1 MMIEARGLE
10 LRHGDRVALASS
22 DFTIPTGQVTALI
35 GPNGAGKSTL
45 LSAIAGVLPVSA
57 GTLAVGGRP
66 PIQMRSRVAYVL
78 QTTKVNE
85 TAPLTVSEVVTM
97 GRYPGKGLLSRLGPV
112 DRQAVTES
120 LERMKL
126 TELADR
132 HLHELSGGERQR
144 VLVAQGLAQDHD
156 LLMLDEP
163 LTGLDILSAETID
176 AVIHDE
182 QGRGRTVILTTHDLA
197 EAGAADYVLLLAGRV
212 VASGPPGQALTPETL
227 LGAYGA
233 GVLHADETRD
243 FLDDPAHR
251 AADPRH
257 VHRERE

>member
-10 LRHGDRVALASS
+10 LRHGDRIALTSS
-22 DFTIPTGQVTALI
+22 DFVIPAGQVTALI

-57 GTLAVGGRP
+57 GTLSVGGNDP
-66 PIQMRSRVAYVL
+66 GQSRSRVAYVL
-78 QTTKVNE
+78 QTTSVNE
-85 TAPLTVSEVVTM
+85 AAPLTVREVVTM
-97 GRYPGKGLLSRLGPV
+97 GRYAGRGLLSRLRPA
-112 DRQAVTES
+112 DRQAVDEA
-120 LERMKL
+120 LEVMKL
-126 TELADR
+126 GGLADR

-144 VLVAQGLAQDHD
+144 VFVAQGLAQDHD

-163 LTGLDILSAETID
+163 LTGLDIVSAETID
-176 AVIHDE
+176 SVIHGE
-182 QGRGRTVILTTHDLA
+182 QEQGRTVILTTHDLA
-197 EAGAADYVLLLAGRV
+197 EAAAADHVLLLAGRV
-212 VASGPPGQALTPETL
+212 VASGPPDVALTHETL

-233 GVLHADETRD
+233 GVLHADDTPA

>member
-1 MMIEARGLE
+1 MMIEARDLE

-22 DFTIPTGQVTALI
+22 DFTIPTGRVTALI

-45 LSAIAGVLPVSA
+45 LSAIAGVLPIAA
-57 GTLAVGGRP
+57 GSLSVGGRS
-66 PIQMRSRVAYVL
+66 PIQTRSRVAYVL
-78 QTTKVNE
+78 QTTKLNE
-85 TAPLTVSEVVTM
+85 TAPLSVKEVVTM
-97 GRYPGKGLLSRLGPV
+97 GRYAGKGLLTRLGQA

-176 AVIHDE
+176 SVIHDE
-182 QGRGRTVILTTHDLA
+182 QGKGRTVILTTHDLA
-197 EAGAADYVLLLAGRV
+197 EAGAADHVLLLAGRV
-212 VASGPPGQALTPETL
+212 VASGPPEEALTHDTL

-233 GVLHADETRD
+233 GVLHADETRA